1 MKRKLK
7 RKRWRKGNRSWK
19 QYWRRRKGDA
29 AVAGDYDWEWL
40 LNTDEV
46 VVDWEKDTD
55 GNLVE
60 DFAVE
65 GVGVVVER
73 RRALLKRTKRRS
85 KKRKRWRKRKKA
97 KRRKAARQRRTQ
109 SP

>member
-1 MKRKLK
+1 MKKRLK
-7 RKRWRKGNRSWK
+7 RRRWKRENRSWK
-19 QYWRRRKGDA
+19 QYWRRKKGDA
-29 AVAGDYDWEWL
+29 DAGDYDWEWL
-40 LNTDEV
+40 NTDE

-73 RRALLKRTKRRS
+73 RRALLRRTRKRNRRRRRWKRRRKA
-85 KKRKRWRKRKKA
+85 KKRR
-97 KRRKAARQRRTQ
+97 AARQRRTR